1 MAKKIK
7 IDLGKSR
14 PTDELDIPD
23 FDFDF
28 GADKI
33 KDDRTPVQ
41 DFTKGLGRGVKDSFT
56 SSKNWTNAMRKALPE
71 SAGMTLDV
79 ADQIAS
85 AGRSLY
91 NDAANEIKPLLN
103 ESRKAAKKLLPTS
116 EKFFPKKAADAI
128 KRFAEGGGDTQ
139 LYDVD
144 QAKREY
150 ENNAILQAQ
159 SEIFKFTTEQS
170 EKNRAEDKADTAVQR
185 GIDNKRYKDVFL
197 QQENI
202 RVAVQQNAEF
212 QTKVVSKFMQKSLEV
227 QYRQYFLMADLL
239 NEQKKANAFAAERL
253 TGILKNTGL
262 PEFVKLK
269 DAEFVKQTL
278 RNKFVDAVDST
289 IFAKRREFMA
299 NLLKNVGSNI
309 MGSVKSG
316 ISKAGD
322 ALAGVNTAID
332 VAEVQKSMSEMS
344 GESGWVAGGEAVG
357 SLGTDFLFDE
367 LAERYGGKLRS
378 KLMKNKKVAKTN
390 NSVMHFLRNLPQHAQ
405 KYSTSMSRGGVLGSL
420 EDLLKNAIRQTNSV
434 DNSFDTDRYGN
445 MSEPAVFNRRTARSI
460 NEVIP
465 GYLSY
470 IHRELVMMRTGES
483 ADLMAF
489 DHDKGGFSSRRD
501 LASKIFGKVI
511 DKGSID
517 QSKHL
522 SNYLINSIS
531 GSDKLTKEQREILGR
546 TLTQD
551 NLKNG
556 LSDPSRFSST
566 EMWRGEAAPHAET
579 FSNLFY
585 QHFKDDEVGDK
596 RNQFD
601 SYFQNL
607 GSGITDVRAKVQ
619 ELINDGHIGI
629 LEEIGLVKSSGNGYV
644 LNEEMVNQYFG
655 GKEFNPADIEK
666 MVVQKMAAKR
676 QKQSRDR
683 AFSGFKP
690 TVNKTYVRNETNN
703 TTTTSGLTGGL
714 DFTQVIAA
722 VQAASSREAAEA
734 IRDAVLRIED
744 RLDHG
749 IPTMGSGVGDEQMG
763 PPRPGKKGPW
773 WNRSLRD
780 VASGVTSAA
789 WSGAKGAFNHLRDI
803 QKRTSGIVD
812 SAFGLGKKLGNWG
825 VDRWQKLYDVY
836 VEGEVEPRILAWKL
850 RAGKYRDQVTGEVIR
865 KFSDIKGTVVD
876 EFGNVILEAKEMQNA
891 FTKNGAVKTA
901 LIGLTKVKGIL
912 TKGME
917 FGGKVADALTG
928 GLSGIARA
936 AYGVGMK
943 AYTGIT
949 KPIVD
954 VYIKS
959 RGLDKPVLLARKF
972 RAGAYY
978 SKKTG
983 KVLERPDDIDGAVGE
998 MIDGVENIQLT
1009 EEELK
1014 EGLVDRFGNP
1024 LVFGIGRLIG
1034 IGTSILGTGAALAW
1048 KGARKIGSA
1057 LDSIMGKGFDLTNNF
1072 FKGIIGPDGIIF
1084 AGGKKMVK
1092 TLEQIRDILDD
1103 RLPGGKSKILGDTD
1117 GDGIRDNSAED
1128 WNRKDAAKAKEKA
1141 EKGEAAS
1148 YAGAGGMFGKAGIMG
1163 GLLGKLFGKK
1173 GGKDDD
1179 KKEDE
1184 KGGMFDSAK
1193 DIAGTYL
1200 ATKLGMKGGIA
1211 AGAKSLLKNGAKFA
1225 GRLAPWAALGFGAK
1239 SAYDLATGQ
1248 SESKLADGL
1257 GVGAG
1262 VLGGASI
1269 LGALNGGGML
1279 AGLGMIGSGLGT
1291 AAAAIGGVL
1300 ASPAVLIGGAV
1311 AAAGY
1316 GAYKAYKYFT
1326 RKKIDITTKIRLAQ
1340 YGILPDDKDHAQL
1353 LFDLEDK
1360 LWDAITISSD
1370 GLPTIDATKLKAKDL
1385 VESFGID
1392 VQNDE
1397 QVTKW
1402 LTWFSER
1409 FKQVYLSHI
1418 SVLYKIDGK
1427 GDLAKVDKL
1436 KPQEMKQ
1443 YLEGVSM
1450 PGGPYGV
1457 TVSPFSDMDSLPANA
1472 QTVAA
1477 AVADAKDENAKSLP
1491 KDDTKKELAKESVT
1505 AAASGVGVAEAATAG
1520 KSEERDGT
1528 DNNDLVGGP
1537 KSADAAATAVMSSGM
1552 SAVMDS
1558 AVSGTAYTAVAE
1570 QTSDM
1575 VDSFTNGR
1583 VDASTAARYKTYGL
1597 TSLELDKVRALDKL
1611 EVALGPLV
1619 TYDSKGKAIWSGSI
1633 DAVLMQIGP
1642 SFGTSSSASSNGAD
1656 FVAWFKMRFL
1666 PTYLNWATALYK
1678 KTGKMNPIDGS
1689 ASLREVDALD
1699 VTMAVITS
1707 QSHYEGNAL
1716 SVWNIPIS
1724 PWPSYTLNSDVSSTD
1739 GNVAGMRELAKK
1751 ALAKEETGGSGI
1763 QNDDDRRATAKALD
1777 NAGASPEGEKKGF
1790 WAKLFSSPDDKPG
1803 EKVGIFGKIKNAVA
1817 NIGKMATD
1825 YGGGGGP
1832 AQGGM
1837 GAGMSGGTEITQP
1850 GNGTGG
1856 DINNIPKPTGNKS
1869 YAALKPT
1876 LDAAAKMVGVDPNL
1890 MGTMAAIESGFD
1902 YTVKAGSSSATGLF
1916 QFISGTWKT
1925 MMQKYA
1931 AKYGIDPSTPPTD
1944 PRANALMGA
1953 EFLKENMAAIKGAV
1967 NRPLTNTDLYIA
1979 HFMGAGGAKK
1989 FLSADPSTIGANMF
2003 PEAARANPSIF
2014 YKNGQPLTLGQIYQN
2029 FNALVNS
2036 KGKQFGVASGSDGS
2050 EAIANAGSAK
2060 LATGAPQPPAPQG
2073 AGDVAAT
2080 GVAQSTPQ
2088 GQTPAAS
2095 SPDVS
2100 PDGSGRAVP
2109 TPTAKVAGGDLG
2121 VASGTGSAMPVAS
2134 KTDVTRN
2141 ASMNATPSPQLES
2154 INVTLQ
2160 QSLASQL
2167 NTEKYMSQLV
2177 EMFASGLA
2185 GKFSSA
2191 SSSSD
2196 RAQANAQP
2204 LPGMPGAPAR
2214 PPVPLSMAKSRSGS

>member
-1 MAKKIK
+1 MAKMKK
-7 IDLGKSR
+7 IDLGKSH
-14 PTDELDIPD
+14 PTDELDIPN

-56 SSKNWTNAMRKALPE
+56 SSRNWTNAMRKALPE

-103 ESRKAAKKLLPTS
+103 ESRKAAKKLLPTG
-116 EKFFPKKAADAI
+116 EKFLPKKAADAL
-128 KRFAEGGGDTQ
+128 KRFSEGGGDTQ
-139 LYDVD
+139 LYEVD
-144 QAKREY
+144 KAKKDFED
-150 ENNAILQAQ
+150 NAILQAQ

-170 EKNRAEDKADTAVQR
+170 ERNRAEDKADAAIQR
-185 GIDNKRYKDVFL
+185 GVDNKRYKDVFL

-202 RVAVQQNAEF
+202 RIAVQQNAEF
-212 QTKVVSKFMQKSLEV
+212 QTKVVSKYMQKSLEV

-239 NEQKKANAFAAERL
+239 TEQKKANAFAAERL

-269 DAEFVKQTL
+269 DSEFVKQTL

-309 MGSVKSG
+309 LGSVKSG
-316 ISKAGD
+316 VSKASQ
-322 ALAGVNTAID
+322 ALSGVNSAID
-332 VAEVQKSMSEMS
+332 IAEMQKSMSDIT
-344 GESGWVAGGEAVG
+344 GESGWTAGGEFVG
-357 SLGTDFLFDE
+357 GLGGDLLFDE
-367 LAERYGGKLRS
+367 LGERYGGKARAM
-378 KLMKNKKVAKTN
+378 LMKNKKVAKTN

-405 KYSTSMSRGGVLGSL
+405 KYSTTLSRGGVLGSL

-445 MSEPAVFNRRTARSI
+445 MAEPAVFNRRTARSI

-483 ADLMAF
+483 ADLLAF

-501 LASKIFGKVI
+501 LTSKIFGKVI
-511 DKGSID
+511 DKGSIE

-546 TLTQD
+546 SLTQD

-556 LSDPSRFSST
+556 LSDPKRFSST
-566 EMWRGEAAPHAET
+566 EMWKGEAAPHAET

-585 QHFKDDEVGDK
+585 QHFKDDEIGDK

-601 SYFQNL
+601 NYFQNL
-607 GSGITDVRAKVQ
+607 GSGITDIRSKVQ

-666 MVVQKMAAKR
+666 MVVQKMASKR
-676 QKQSRDR
+676 QRQSRDR

-703 TTTTSGLTGGL
+703 NTTTSGLTGGI
-714 DFTQVIAA
+714 DFTQLIAA

-734 IRDAVLRIED
+734 IRDSVLRIED
-744 RLDHG
+744 RLDQG
-749 IPTMGSGVGDEQMG
+749 IPTTGYGMPDGQEG
-763 PPRPGKKGPW
+763 PPRPAKKGPW

-780 VASGVTSAA
+780 VAGGAASAA
-789 WSGAKGAFNHLRDI
+789 WGGAKGVFNHLRDI

-812 SAFGLGKKLGNWG
+812 SAIGLGSKLGSWG

-850 RAGKYRDQVTGEVIR
+850 RAGKYRDQATGEVIR

-891 FTKNGAVKTA
+891 FTKNGAVKKA
-901 LIGLTKVKGIL
+901 LIGLTKVKGVFA
-912 TKGME
+912 KGME

-936 AYGVGMK
+936 AYGIGMK

-972 RAGAYY
+972 KAGAYY
-978 SKKTG
+978 SKRTG

-1034 IGTSILGTGAALAW
+1034 IGTSIIGTGAALAW
-1048 KGARKIGSA
+1048 KGVRKIGSA

-1072 FKGIIGPDGIIF
+1072 FKGIIGPDGLIF

-1103 RLPGGKSKILGDTD
+1103 RLPGGKKILGDTD

-1141 EKGEAAS
+1141 EKADAAS
-1148 YAGAGGMFGKAGIMG
+1148 YAGSGSMFGKAGIMG

-1179 KKEDE
+1179 KKEGDE
-1184 KGGMFDSAK
+1184 KGGMFDSVK

-1211 AGAKSLLKNGAKFA
+1211 AGAKTLLKNGAKFA

-1262 VLGGASI
+1262 VLGGASL
-1269 LGALNGGGML
+1269 LGAASGGGML
-1279 AGLGMIGSGLGT
+1279 TGLGMIGSGLG
-1291 AAAAIGGVL
+1291 AAATAIGGVL
-1300 ASPAVLIGGAV
+1300 ASPAVLIGAAV
-1311 AAAGY
+1311 AATGY

-1326 RKKIDITTKIRLAQ
+1326 RKKIDTTTKIRLAQ

-1360 LWDAITISSD
+1360 IWDAITITSD
-1370 GLPTIDATKLKAKDL
+1370 GVPSIDATKLKAKDL

-1418 SVLYKIDGK
+1418 AILYKIDGK
-1427 GDLAKVDKL
+1427 GDLSKIDKL

-1443 YLEGVSM
+1443 YLEGVAM

-1457 TVSPFSDMDSLPANA
+1457 TISPFSDMDSLPANA
-1472 QTVAA
+1472 QTVAS
-1477 AVADAKDENAKSLP
+1477 AVADAKDENAKLLP
-1491 KDDTKKELAKESVT
+1491 KDDTKKQLAKESET
-1505 AAASGVGVAEAATAG
+1505 AAASGIAATAAAVEAPE
-1520 KSEERDGT
+1520 KPEERDGT
-1528 DNNDLVGGP
+1528 NNNDLIGGP
-1537 KSADAAATAVMSSGM
+1537 KEAAGVASGLG
-1552 SAVMDS
+1552 AVMDN
-1558 AVSGTAYTAVAE
+1558 AVSGTTYTAVAE

-1611 EVALGPLV
+1611 EVALGPMV
-1619 TYDSKGKAIWSGSI
+1619 TYDSKGKAIWSGSV

-1666 PTYLNWATALYK
+1666 PTYLNWATVLYK

-1699 VTMAVITS
+1699 VAMAVITT
-1707 QSHYEGNAL
+1707 QSHYEGNSLA
-1716 SVWNIPIS
+1716 VWNIPVS
-1724 PWPSYTLNSDVSSTD
+1724 PWPSYTLNNDVSSTD

-1751 ALAKEETGGSGI
+1751 SLAKEEVGGSGI

-1777 NAGASPEGEKKGF
+1777 NAGATPDGEKKGF

-1817 NIGKMATD
+1817 NIGRMATD

-1832 AQGGM
+1832 TQGGM

-1856 DINNIPKPTGNKS
+1856 DINTIPKPTGNKS

-1902 YTVKAGSSSATGLF
+1902 YTVKASSSSATGLF
-1916 QFISGTWKT
+1916 QFINDTWKT
-1925 MMQKYA
+1925 MMKKYA

-1979 HFMGAGGAKK
+1979 HFMGAGGARK

-2073 AGDVAAT
+2073 AGDAAT
-2080 GVAQSTPQ
+2080 TSVAQSTPS
-2088 GQTPAAS
+2088 GQTPASS

-2109 TPTAKVAGGDLG
+2109 TPTTKVADGDLG
-2121 VASGTGSAMPVAS
+2121 VASGSGSAMPVPSRA
-2134 KTDVTRN
+2134 DVSRN

-2160 QSLASQL
+2160 QSLASQQ
-2167 NTEKYMSQLV
+2167 NSEKYLSQLV
-2177 EMFASGLA
+2177 EIFASGVA

-2214 PPVPLSMAKSRSGS
+2214 QAVPLSMAKSRSGS